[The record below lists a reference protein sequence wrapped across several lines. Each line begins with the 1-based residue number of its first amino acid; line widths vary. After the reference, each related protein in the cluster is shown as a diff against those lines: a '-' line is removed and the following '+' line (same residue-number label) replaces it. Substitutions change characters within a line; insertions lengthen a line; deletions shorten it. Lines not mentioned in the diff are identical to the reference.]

1 LIFTSVQWFNL
12 KQSFAVGAALLFM
25 TVIPL
30 YILTQ
35 SGLQVGQQVQPRYLL
50 PLIALFSFAAL
61 YRASEQSGIQ
71 LTRAQILIIG
81 FGLFVSNAIALHI
94 NARRYI
100 TGMDVMSVNLDAN
113 AEWWWSDFPIS
124 ANTVWL
130 IATFGSA
137 LFLIAIW
144 KLRKELGI
152 SVQLK
157 KESLKKHLALQHN
170 A

>member
-1 LIFTSVQWFNL
+1 
-12 KQSFAVGAALLFM
+12 
-25 TVIPL
+25 
-30 YILTQ
+30 
-35 SGLQVGQQVQPRYLL
+35 
-50 PLIALFSFAAL
+50 
-61 YRASEQSGIQ
+61 
-71 LTRAQILIIG
+71 
-81 FGLFVSNAIALHI
+81 
-94 NARRYI
+94 
-100 TGMDVMSVNLDAN
+100 MDVMSVNLDAN